1 MRWLFWGAVGVIAY
15 AYLGYVAWLYLR
27 GFWRPWPVRRAP
39 FFPFI
44 SIVMAVRNEEHL
56 LHQKLSNLLQIDYP
70 VELLE
75 IVVASD
81 GSGDRT
87 EQILREHTSSG
98 RVRVIANSVPRG
110 KAACLND
117 AMQIARG
124 ELIVFTDA
132 RQLIEPNAIRLLAE
146 NFADQEVGC
155 VSGQLM
161 LGNVSDG
168 ESAKGLGLYWKIEKQ
183 IRTLESNSGSVVGA
197 TGALYAVRKS
207 NIVAIPAGTILDDVY
222 LPMHVVKQ
230 GKRSMFDSRARAWDD
245 PDLGKGHEFARK
257 VRTLT
262 GNYQLLQLAPWLLSS
277 RNPIRF
283 EFISHKLTRLLVP
296 FALIATL
303 LSPLVLHGPVY
314 SFALFLQLALYA
326 FSLLSMLRVRGPLA
340 RAADGAFTF
349 VMLNAAALVA
359 FGNFVFSRK
368 AAWSR

>member
-1 MRWLFWGAVGVIAY
+1 MRWLFWGSVGIIAY

-27 GFWRPWPVRRAP
+27 GIWRPWPVRRAP
-39 FFPFI
+39 FSPFV
-44 SIVMAVRNEEHL
+44 SIVMVVRNEEAVL
-56 LHQKLSNLLQIDYP
+56 REKLSNLLQIDYP
-70 VELLE
+70 LELLE
-75 IVVASD
+75 IIVVSD
-81 GSGDRT
+81 GSEDRT
-87 EQILREHTSSG
+87 EQILQEHTSSG
-98 RVRVIANSVPRG
+98 QVRIIANPVQRG

-117 AMQIARG
+117 AMEIAQG
-124 ELIVFTDA
+124 ELVIFTDA
-132 RQLIEPNAIRLLAE
+132 RQLIEPNALRLLAQ
-146 NFADQEVGC
+146 NFADQDVGC

-161 LGNVSDG
+161 LGDIRNG
-168 ESAKGLGLYWKIEKQ
+168 ESATGPGLYWKIEKQ
-183 IRTLESNSGSVVGA
+183 IRTLESISGSVVGA
-197 TGALYAVRKS
+197 TGALYAARKA
-207 NIVAIPAGTILDDVY
+207 NIVSIPAGTILDDVY

-230 GKRSMFDSRARAWDD
+230 GKRVLFDARANAWDN
-245 PDLGKGHEFARK
+245 PDLGTEREFARK

-277 RNPIRF
+277 RNHIRF
-283 EFISHKLTRLLVP
+283 EFISHKLMRLLVP

-303 LSPLVLHGPVY
+303 VSSLVLKGSLYRV
-314 SFALFLQLALYA
+314 ALFVQIALYA